1 MYWKWK
7 YNDEQQVISMV
18 SGLEFFLVIML
29 APLPCILLF
38 LRSQQHTDTGTGTD
52 PAAPAAPPAAI

>member
-18 SGLEFFLVIML
+18 SGLEFFLVIIML

-38 LRSQQHTDTGTGTD
+38 LSSQQHTADTRTD
-52 PAAPAAPPAAI
+52 PAAPAGAPAAL